1 MNLQYRAR
9 VRFEA
14 NTAPEPSDV
23 VMLHVVDKS
32 LGRPRMLSAHYE
44 EGVWRNAVTGDEIDE
59 FTDMLM
65 GWTPLTAEQEAK
77 YRRICDADQYMIVH

>member
-1 MNLQYRAR
+1 MTLHYRPR

-14 NTAPEPSDV
+14 NTAPEPSDI
-23 VMLHVVDKS
+23 VMLHVVDKT
-32 LGRPRMLSAHYE
+32 LGRPRMLSAHYDD
-44 EGVWRNAVTGDEIDE
+44 GVWRNADTGDEIDE
-59 FTDMLM
+59 FTDLLM